1 MMQLKEESFRVT
13 SIPLHLRD
21 VVVLLGVPL
30 KRDSYR
36 INNGKYM
43 VSVKMNPK
51 MLPVTPAI
59 GQHWDIEGQ
68 CEVKSLAVGDFDM
81 QEHAFLSPGKI
92 TCTLPDTQEALVR
105 FIASQTTFKG
115 IGESKARELWTTF
128 GKKLY
133 TLVEEDTEA
142 NREELRAVL
151 TETSISALYEG
162 FDKYANLKSANWM
175 TKHGI
180 PQDIQARLFKHHGK
194 ESVNAIKSDPYRLM
208 TFGLSFADTDEL
220 ACDKFFVLPVDTRR
234 LVAASEA
241 AIMRTMDG
249 GHTCAYQNDLRY
261 GLSKYLKEAE
271 LIKLALKVSFD
282 ECRWIYHEASK
293 AYQSTAMCL
302 MENTVT
308 ERFATLAVNNDL
320 YDEAVN
326 DAYVKAIHGLPYP
339 LTQKQEQG
347 IMSALDN
354 SIATITGGA
363 GTGKTTVLRTAL
375 KAFKSLGYHIHA
387 LALSGR
393 AAKRLHESIGMETS
407 TIAGFLRK
415 GEEQSP
421 DEKHLVVIDEASMVD
436 LPTMFRIVTSI
447 PPETRILLVGDPNQ
461 LPPIGVGRILFDVI
475 DSGVIVNTTL
485 DIVKRQEGST
495 GIPEYSKSI
504 NDGEVPAH
512 LTTGNITFHQASSKE
527 TMLEIATTLF
537 ALKPD
542 ESRVVA
548 PTKVLVKESNASIQ
562 AEVNPDGARM
572 LFQLG
577 IEYFNHELKQNDR
590 VIFIR
595 NNYDLGI
602 QNGSLGQLI
611 SVTQDGDTLGE
622 VRTDE
627 GHIVPID
634 RNLIDDVNLG
644 YSMTLHKAQGSQ
656 FPRII
661 IIVPKSRLV
670 DRAWLYTAVTRA
682 ENEVHIIGDEDVIR
696 EVIEAPSHTS
706 TRNTMMAKLI
716 ESKVVEKLKGCQV
729 DSVNA

>member
-1 MMQLKEESFRVT
+1 MQSKEESFRIT
-13 SIPLHLRD
+13 SIPLQLRD

-51 MLPVTPAI
+51 MLPVKPAI

-68 CEVKSLAVGDFDM
+68 CEVKSMSVGDFDM
-81 QEHAFLSPGKI
+81 QEHAFESPEKI
-92 TCTLPDTQEALVR
+92 KCTLPETQEALVR

-115 IGESKARELWTTF
+115 IGESKARELWKTF

-133 TLVEEDTEA
+133 TLTEEDTKA
-142 NREELRAVL
+142 NREVLRAVL

-162 FDKYANLKSANWM
+162 FDQYANLKSANWM
-175 TKHGI
+175 TEHSI

-194 ESVNAIKSDPYRLM
+194 ESVNAIKSDPFRLM
-208 TFGLSFADTDEL
+208 TFGLPFAETEKL
-220 ACDKFFVLPVDTRR
+220 ARDKFFVLPVDTRR
-234 LVAASEA
+234 LIAASEA

-249 GHTCAYQNDLRY
+249 GHTCAYQKDLRY
-261 GLSKYLKEAE
+261 GLSKYLKDDE
-271 LIKLALKVSFD
+271 LVKLAEKASFD
-282 ECRWIYHEASK
+282 ECRWVYHEASK

-302 MENTVT
+302 MEHTVA
-308 ERFATLAVNNDL
+308 ERFATLSVNNDL
-320 YDEAVN
+320 FDEVVN
-326 DAYVKAIHGLPYP
+326 NAYVKAVHGLPYP

-347 IMSALDN
+347 IMNALDN

-375 KAFKSLGYHIHA
+375 KAFKNLGYQIHA

-393 AAKRLHESIGMETS
+393 AAKRLHESIGLETS

-461 LPPIGVGRILFDVI
+461 LPPIGVGRILYDVI

-504 NDGEVPAH
+504 NEGEVPTN

-527 TMLEIATTLF
+527 KMLEITTKLF

-548 PTKVLVKESNASIQ
+548 PTKALVKESNANIQ
-562 AEVNPDGARM
+562 AEVNPDGTCM

-634 RNLIDDVNLG
+634 RNIIDDVNLG

-682 ENEVHIIGDEDVIR
+682 ENEVHIIGDKEVIC
-696 EVIEAPSHTS
+696 EVIEAASHTS
-706 TRNTMMAKLI
+706 TRNTMMANLI